1 MARYTSLFTLEAQV
15 ERFSELLAEMLKI
28 CNFEIIYDTGDYLM
42 AREVPGEVVFGKL
55 VTVEALIDRSINESS
70 EIRLK
75 FVVKNE
81 ELPLHTQNH
90 CRLMFDRINQAIA
103 NHYEWKLVNQ
113 AATPN

>member
-1 MARYTSLFTLEAQV
+1 MARYTSLFTLEAHV

-28 CNFEIIYDTGDYLM
+28 CNFDIIYDTGDYLM

-55 VTVEALIDRSINESS
+55 VTVEALIDRGINESS

-90 CRLMFDRINQAIA
+90 CRLMFDRINQAMA
-103 NHYEWKLVNQ
+103 NHCDWKLVDQ